1 MHLVGRRKKCG
12 HYCSR
17 MVMLGVD
24 GRANVW
30 YVSIVIRKIC
40 IATAII
46 SVSISVVGCRNLSV
60 NELPIRAKRD
70 FLIDVKTVVDVVELS
85 DVDSV
90 SSRLRVVYRV
100 KPSEAVFDV
109 DEKSIIG
116 YRVEAIKMAASKEY
130 RADGRYSYG
139 MFWPTERSFTR
150 VLLALPVN
158 ADMTCIT
165 PSDLIEVF
173 GDVVKR
179 PEPHGNGWGY
189 VYTPERVGVKATF
202 GFLSNKCLTSV
213 TLFKNNSYD

>member
-1 MHLVGRRKKCG
+1 
-12 HYCSR
+12 
-17 MVMLGVD
+17 MLCVD

-30 YVSIVIRKIC
+30 CVSIALRQIC

-46 SVSISVVGCRNLSV
+46 GVGISIVGCRNLSV
-60 NELPIRAKRD
+60 NESPIRAKRD
-70 FLIDVKTVVDVVELS
+70 FLMDVKTVADIVELS

-100 KPSEAVFDV
+100 KPSEAVFDAE
-109 DEKSIIG
+109 EKSVIG

-130 RADGRYSYG
+130 RADGRYLYG

-158 ADMTCIT
+158 VDMTCVT

-202 GFLSNKCLTSV
+202 GFLSNHCLASV
-213 TLFKNNSYD
+213 TLFQNNSYD